1 MKFFQTI
8 CLSLALAAGSP
19 LSPIWAQNGQ
29 GYFLHTIEK
38 GQSLYSIASMYNLT
52 VQDIVRLN
60 PGADQGIRAGATL
73 KIPQQ
78 QQAADGKKQF
88 HTIQPKE
95 TLYQLT
101 QKYGVSA
108 QAICDANPGL
118 SANNFRIGQVI
129 LIPARTAENKPAA
142 EVAQTAPAQKQQAQ
156 QNQQWKEMHRV
167 EKKETIFSICRMYGV
182 EQEDLLALNPEL
194 KNGKLKK
201 GKLIFIPYP
210 RSEQK
215 QETAAQPATV
225 PTDAELFSQSR
236 GDIKQIKTVK
246 AAIMLPFMADGSG
259 NKEDQNRMV
268 EYYEGFLMAVDS
280 LKQLGTNID
289 LYVYDTKGNHSSIQP
304 ILSKPELKN
313 MDIIFGPG
321 YPEHVKPLA
330 DFAAKNNVRLVIPF
344 TSKENEVFNNPMI
357 YQINTPQS
365 YLYSEV
371 YEHFT
376 RKFTNAN
383 VIFLTV
389 DPADKSKADFIKGLK
404 NELRDK
410 HIPFQDLSGD
420 ITPEVLATVMAQ
432 DKDNIFIPTTGR
444 NTALIRLLP
453 QLTVTMRDNP
463 TYRML
468 LFGYPEWQTYTHDH
482 LASFFELDTYF
493 YSSFYTNNLFPAA
506 VNFTKSYRKW
516 FSKDMGN
523 TYPKYGM
530 LGFDMGFYFLKGLAR
545 FGSELENN
553 LDKVNVTPI
562 QTGLKFERVNNWGG
576 FINRKVF
583 FIHFTREF
591 ELIKLDFE

>member
-1 MKFFQTI
+1 M
-8 CLSLALAAGSP
+8 
-19 LSPIWAQNGQ
+19 
-29 GYFLHTIEK
+29 
-38 GQSLYSIASMYNLT
+38 
-52 VQDIVRLN
+52 
-60 PGADQGIRAGATL
+60 
-73 KIPQQ
+73 
-78 QQAADGKKQF
+78 
-88 HTIQPKE
+88 
-95 TLYQLT
+95 
-101 QKYGVSA
+101 
-108 QAICDANPGL
+108 
-118 SANNFRIGQVI
+118 
-129 LIPARTAENKPAA
+129 
-142 EVAQTAPAQKQQAQ
+142 
-156 QNQQWKEMHRV
+156 
-167 EKKETIFSICRMYGV
+167 
-182 EQEDLLALNPEL
+182 
-194 KNGKLKK
+194 
-201 GKLIFIPYP
+201 
-210 RSEQK
+210 
-215 QETAAQPATV
+215 
-225 PTDAELFSQSR
+225 
-236 GDIKQIKTVK
+236 
-246 AAIMLPFMADGSG
+246 
-259 NKEDQNRMV
+259 
-268 EYYEGFLMAVDS
+268 
-280 LKQLGTNID
+280 
-289 LYVYDTKGNHSSIQP
+289 
-304 ILSKPELKN
+304 
-313 MDIIFGPG
+313 
-321 YPEHVKPLA
+321 
-330 DFAAKNNVRLVIPF
+330 
-344 TSKENEVFNNPMI
+344 
-357 YQINTPQS
+357 
-365 YLYSEV
+365 
-371 YEHFT
+371 
-376 RKFTNAN
+376 
-383 VIFLTV
+383 IFLTV

-410 HIPFQDLSGD
+410 HISFQDLGGD